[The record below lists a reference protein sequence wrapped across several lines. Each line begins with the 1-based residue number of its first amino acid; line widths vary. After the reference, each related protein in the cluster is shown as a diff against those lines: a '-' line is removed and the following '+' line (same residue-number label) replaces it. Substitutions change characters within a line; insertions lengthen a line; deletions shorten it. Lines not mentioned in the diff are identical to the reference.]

1 MNHISRR
8 SQPVLVISPHPSS
21 SSFFLSFLLYLL
33 FFFFFFSFSSN
44 RNDRPT
50 STPKGLG
57 TFQTS
62 VRRFGFDFFFGLVQA
77 EGRESGNSVCRGGV
91 SQSETGEPFLL
102 LTREHLDARL
112 ILR

>member
-21 SSFFLSFLLYLL
+21 SSFFLSFLLL
-33 FFFFFFSFSSN
+33 FLFSFSSN

-77 EGRESGNSVCRGGV
+77 EGRESGNSACRGGV
-91 SQSETGEPFLL
+91 SRSETGEPFLL